1 MKSLS
6 TYPVMNPTFE
16 VLEVESDGKAASV
29 VIEPL
34 EPGYGHTVGNALRR
48 VLLSSLPGSAITMV
62 KVDGVDH
69 QYTTLDGMTEDV
81 VELILNLKQVRV
93 KSDTSDDE
101 AKIALEAKGPGDVT
115 AAEMKPGAG
124 LEVVNPE
131 QHLLTLAKGQS
142 VKLEAT
148 VESGIGYQVASENKS
163 EIIGEIPVDALF
175 SPVVKVSYQVEQTR
189 VGRRTDF
196 DKIVMQIQT
205 DGTISPLDAVKS
217 AAKILS
223 RQFQQV
229 FDPVLPEPEEVGPE
243 LTPEEAETL
252 RLTVEELD
260 LPTRIANAL
269 RKGGFKT
276 VGDLQSAPRATITK
290 VKNLGEK
297 SVEIIDEALE
307 KKGVKLGVGLREEQV

>member
-1 MKSLS
+1 MKDLS
-6 TYPVMNPTFE
+6 THPVMNPTFE
-16 VLEVESDGKAASV
+16 IKEVESDGKTASV

-34 EPGYGHTVGNALRR
+34 EPGYGHTLGNALRR

-62 KVDGVDH
+62 RIDGVDH
-69 QYTTLDGMTEDV
+69 QYSTLEGMTEDV
-81 VELILNLKQVRV
+81 VEMILNLKQIRV
-93 KSDTSDDE
+93 KATTSEDK
-101 AKIALEAKGPGDVT
+101 AIINLEVKGPGEVT
-115 AAEMKPGAG
+115 AAEMKPEAG
-124 LEVVNPE
+124 IEIINPE

-148 VESGIGYQVASENKS
+148 VEAGVGYQTAHENKS

-175 SPVVKVSYQVEQTR
+175 SPVVKVSYRVEQTR

-205 DGTISPLDAVKS
+205 DGTITPLDAVSS

-229 FDPVLPEPEEVGPE
+229 FDPILPEPEDVGPE

-276 VGDLQSAPRATITK
+276 VADLQSAPRATITK

-307 KKGVKLGVGLREEQV
+307 KKGVKLGIGQQE

>member
-1 MKSLS
+1 MKDLS

-16 VLEVESDGKAASV
+16 IKEVDGDANEGTL

-34 EPGYGHTVGNALRR
+34 EQGYGHTIGNALRR
-48 VLLSSLPGSAITMV
+48 VLLSSLLGSAITMV

-69 QYTTLDGMTEDV
+69 QYTTLEGMTEDV

-93 KSDTSDDE
+93 KSMTTEDQ
-101 AKIALEAKGPGDVT
+101 AKISLEAKGPGDVT
-115 AAEMKPGAG
+115 AASIVPESGV
-124 LEVVNPE
+124 EVINPD
-131 QHLLTLAKGQS
+131 QHLVTLAKGQS
-142 VKLEAT
+142 LKFEAT
-148 VESGIGYQVASENKS
+148 VESGVGYQTAQESKTEL
-163 EIIGEIPVDALF
+163 IGEIPVDALF
-175 SPVVKVSYQVEQTR
+175 SPVIKVSYQVEQTR

-196 DKIVMQIQT
+196 DKIVMKIQT
-205 DGTISPLDAVKS
+205 DGTVSPLEAVKAS
-217 AAKILS
+217 AKILN

-229 FDPVLPEPEEVGPE
+229 FDPVLPEPEDEGPN

-276 VGDLQSAPRATITK
+276 VADLQNSPRSIITK

-307 KKGVKLGVGLREEQV
+307 KKSVKLGGGQDEA

>member
-1 MKSLS
+1 MKDLS

-16 VLEVESDGKAASV
+16 IKEVENDGEIASL

-34 EPGYGHTVGNALRR
+34 EQGYGHTIGNALRR
-48 VLLSSLPGSAITMV
+48 VLLSSLPGSAITMI
-62 KVDGVDH
+62 KIDGVDH
-69 QYTTLDGMTEDV
+69 QYTTLEGMTEDV

-93 KSDTSDDE
+93 KSATSQDK
-101 AKIALEAKGPGDVT
+101 ATISLEAKGPSDV
-115 AAEMKPGAG
+115 AALEMKPEAG
-124 LEVVNPE
+124 IEIVNPK

-142 VKLEAT
+142 LKLEAI
-148 VESGIGYQVASENKS
+148 VESGIGYQTAHDSKS
-163 EIIGEIPVDALF
+163 EIIGEIPIDALF
-175 SPVVKVSYQVEQTR
+175 SPVIKVSYQIEQTR

-196 DKIVMQIQT
+196 DKIVMQVQT
-205 DGTISPLDAVKS
+205 DGTISPLDAVNS

-223 RQFQQV
+223 RQFQQI
-229 FDPVLPEPEEVGPE
+229 FDPILPEPEDKGPE

-269 RKGGFKT
+269 RKGGFKN
-276 VGDLQSAPRATITK
+276 VADLQLAPRATITK

-307 KKGVKLGVGLREEQV
+307 KKGVKLGIGLNKE

>member
-1 MKSLS
+1 MKDLS

-16 VLEVESDGKAASV
+16 IKEVESDGKAASV

-34 EPGYGHTVGNALRR
+34 ESGYGHTIGNALRR

-62 KVDGVDH
+62 RIDGVDH
-69 QYTTLDGMTEDV
+69 QYSTLEGMTEDV
-81 VELILNLKQVRV
+81 VEMILNLKQVRV
-93 KSDTSDDE
+93 KAITSEDE
-101 AKIALEAKGPGDVT
+101 ATISLEAKGPGEVT
-115 AAEMKPGAG
+115 AAAMKPEAG
-124 LEVVNPE
+124 IEIINPE

-148 VESGIGYQVASENKS
+148 VKAGVGYQTAHDNKS

-205 DGTISPLDAVKS
+205 DGTISPLDAVNS

-229 FDPVLPEPEEVGPE
+229 FDPILPEPEDVGPQ

-276 VGDLQSAPRATITK
+276 VADLQSAPRAIITK

-307 KKGVKLGVGLREEQV
+307 KKGVKLGIGLKQE

>member
-1 MKSLS
+1 MKDLS

-16 VLEVESDGKAASV
+16 IKEVESDGKVASV
-29 VIEPL
+29 IIEPL
-34 EPGYGHTVGNALRR
+34 EQGYGHTIGNSLRR

-62 KVDGVDH
+62 KIDGVDH
-69 QYTTLDGMTEDV
+69 QYSTLEGMTEDV
-81 VELILNLKQVRV
+81 VELILNLKQVKV
-93 KSDTSDDE
+93 KSNISEDE
-101 AKIALEAKGPGDVT
+101 AKISLETKGPGDIL
-115 AAEMKPGAG
+115 ASAMKLEAG
-124 LEVVNPE
+124 IEITNPE
-131 QHLLTLAKGQS
+131 QHLLTLSKGQS
-142 VKLEAT
+142 IKFEAT
-148 VESGIGYQVASENKS
+148 VKSGVGYQTARDNKS

-175 SPVVKVSYQVEQTR
+175 SPVIKVSYQVEQTR

-196 DKIVMQIQT
+196 DKIVMQVQT
-205 DGTISPLDAVKS
+205 DGTISPLDAVRS
-217 AAKILS
+217 AATILA

-229 FDPVLPEPEEVGPE
+229 FDPILPEPEEKGPE

-269 RKGGFKT
+269 RKGGFKN
-276 VGDLQSAPRATITK
+276 VADLQSAPRAVITK

-307 KKGVKLGVGLREEQV
+307 KKGVKLGIGLNQE

>member
-1 MKSLS
+1 MKDLS

-16 VLEVESDGKAASV
+16 IKEVESDGKVASV
-29 VIEPL
+29 IIEPL
-34 EPGYGHTVGNALRR
+34 EQGYGHTIGNSLRR

-62 KVDGVDH
+62 KIDGVDH
-69 QYTTLDGMTEDV
+69 QYSTLEGMTEDV
-81 VELILNLKQVRV
+81 VELILNLKQVKV
-93 KSDTSDDE
+93 KSSISEGE
-101 AKIALEAKGPGDVT
+101 AKISLETKGPGDIL
-115 AAEMKPGAG
+115 ASAMKPEAG
-124 LEVVNPE
+124 IEITNPE
-131 QHLLTLAKGQS
+131 QHLLTLSKGQS
-142 VKLEAT
+142 IKLEAT
-148 VESGIGYQVASENKS
+148 VKSGVGYQTARDNKS

-175 SPVVKVSYQVEQTR
+175 SPVIKVSYQVEQTR

-196 DKIVMQIQT
+196 DKIVMQVQT
-205 DGTISPLDAVKS
+205 DGTISPLDAVRS
-217 AAKILS
+217 AATILA

-229 FDPVLPEPEEVGPE
+229 FDPILPEPEEKGPE

-269 RKGGFKT
+269 RKGGFKN
-276 VGDLQSAPRATITK
+276 VADLQSAPRAVITK

-307 KKGVKLGVGLREEQV
+307 KKGVKLGIGLNQE